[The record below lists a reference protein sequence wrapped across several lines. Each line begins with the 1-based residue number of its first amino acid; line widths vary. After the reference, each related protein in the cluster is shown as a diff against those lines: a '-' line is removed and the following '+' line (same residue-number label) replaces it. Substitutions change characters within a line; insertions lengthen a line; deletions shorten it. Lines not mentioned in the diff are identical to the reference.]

1 MLEYQGYD
9 APSSKLRGIWP
20 ALLLYRR
27 PLATK

>member
-9 APSSKLRGIWP
+9 ASSSKLRGIWS
-20 ALLLYRR
+20 ALLLYHR